1 MAGPFS
7 SCEILDREF
16 LPTRAKILEI
26 AASLDRV
33 SRAAEG
39 VPADPRW
46 SQLQAA
52 LGLVLEHSADRAEQV
67 QLLFS
72 RPYDE
77 NWQSTLGV
85 KQ

>member
-1 MAGPFS
+1 MSGPLS
-7 SCEILDREF
+7 SSEILDREF

-33 SRAAEG
+33 SRAEAG
-39 VPADPRW
+39 VPTDQRW

-52 LGLVLEHSADRAEQV
+52 MELVLEHSDDRAEQV

-72 RPYDE
+72 RPYDA
-77 NWQSTLGV
+77 NWQSRLGV
-85 KQ
+85 K